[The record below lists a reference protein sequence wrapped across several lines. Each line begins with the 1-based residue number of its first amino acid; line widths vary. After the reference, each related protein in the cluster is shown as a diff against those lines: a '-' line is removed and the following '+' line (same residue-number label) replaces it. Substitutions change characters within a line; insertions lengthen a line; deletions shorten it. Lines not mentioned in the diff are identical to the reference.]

1 MFAPPSSPGTGSKI
15 VNAAT
20 GNVEVQE
27 NIGKVQDSL
36 LSLETI
42 VSDMKRI
49 ITNPLDGIT
58 GILGQVAEQ
67 LGPAGIIKAL
77 GNLDTEAKK
86 IVKTFGVSSERAGEL
101 TQTVADAIPK
111 FVEMGLE
118 VGDVGETIKGLGES
132 MNTNL
137 MLSSDVLADLAATAT
152 VTGQKQG
159 DLAVKFRDVGVGIA
173 SVGDK
178 MMEVTKIAQ
187 QAGATVQAVSEGVV
201 GNLDK
206 MNLYNFEGGIK
217 GLAAMAAQASRLG
230 INMQSIF
237 SVVDKVFNPE
247 GAIEFAASLQRL
259 GVTSSQLL
267 DPLRLM
273 DLAQNDPTELQ
284 NQIVNMTKEFTRF
297 NKENNQIEIL
307 PGAKRRIEEIGKAM
321 GLPSGE
327 LQKMAINAGNF
338 EMKLKQIKF
347 PTDIANKSDREL
359 IATMA
364 QINKSGQAVVRIE
377 QTRKLEDGTEEGT
390 GEYVTKL
397 VSELNSDDVKKLAE
411 QQKSDAKSMED
422 VAKDQLTYLKRI
434 EASMN
439 TFVAAAKYGIASSNV
454 AQKGYIGGLGV
465 FQNMLDKELPQVGK
479 SSENWRTGLDD
490 TSGVIADFIKQANID
505 DLINTFTTKAGEFAD
520 LLKNQA
526 KTVFGM
532 GGVDTTNPNESLI
545 QAMNNPNL
553 NISYDP
559 MTITTDNK
567 FSVDF
572 KVTTDEKISTQ
583 AEQDINKAV
592 SDYFNGPDSRK
603 NMENLLMRIDQIR
616 VSSGQKPIFKK

>member
-1 MFAPPSSPGTGSKI
+1 
-15 VNAAT
+15 
-20 GNVEVQE
+20 
-27 NIGKVQDSL
+27 
-36 LSLETI
+36 
-42 VSDMKRI
+42 
-49 ITNPLDGIT
+49 
-58 GILGQVAEQ
+58 
-67 LGPAGIIKAL
+67 
-77 GNLDTEAKK
+77 
-86 IVKTFGVSSERAGEL
+86 
-101 TQTVADAIPK
+101 
-111 FVEMGLE
+111 
-118 VGDVGETIKGLGES
+118 
-132 MNTNL
+132 
-137 MLSSDVLADLAATAT
+137 
-152 VTGQKQG
+152 
-159 DLAVKFRDVGVGIA
+159 
-173 SVGDK
+173 
-178 MMEVTKIAQ
+178 
-187 QAGATVQAVSEGVV
+187 
-201 GNLDK
+201 

-230 INMQSIF
+230 INMSSIF
-237 SVVDKVFNPE
+237 TVVDKVFNPE

-321 GLPSGE
+321 GLPAGE

-347 PTDIANKSDREL
+347 PTEIANKADREL

-377 QTRKLEDGTEEGT
+377 QTRKKADGTEEGT

-411 QQKSDAKSMED
+411 QQKSDAASMED
-422 VAKDQLTYLKRI
+422 IAKDQLTYLKRI

-439 TFVAAAKYGIASSNV
+439 TFVAAAKYGIASSV
-454 AQKGYIGGLGV
+454 PIQQGYKGSLGY
-465 FQNMLDKELPQVGK
+465 FQNLLDQELPQEGK
-479 SSENWRTGLDD
+479 RSQNYRTGINEV
-490 TSGVIADFIKQANID
+490 SGIVADFIREAGLD
-505 DLINTFTTKAGEFAD
+505 SLITS
-520 LLKNQA
+520 LKTNAASYFDMIKNGA
-526 KTVFGM
+526 KDIFGM
-532 GGVDTTNPNESLI
+532 GGVDTSGPSPGNVQNL
-545 QAMNNPNL
+545 NNPSL
-553 NISYDP
+553 NVSNVP
-559 MTITTDNK
+559 MTITTDNN
-567 FSVDF
+567 FTIDF
-572 KVTTDEKISTQ
+572 KVTTDEKISPQ

-616 VSSGQKPIFKK
+616 VSSGLPPIFKR